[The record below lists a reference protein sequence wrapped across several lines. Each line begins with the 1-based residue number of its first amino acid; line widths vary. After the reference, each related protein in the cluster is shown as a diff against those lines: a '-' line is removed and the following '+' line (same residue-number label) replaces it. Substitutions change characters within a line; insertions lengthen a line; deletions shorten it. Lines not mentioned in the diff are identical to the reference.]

1 MTIANEIKKKI
12 REKGGAVQNVKD
24 IASGVKALN
33 TNPVFTVTVTADTSE
48 GAEANT
54 YVADK
59 TAKEIVEAH
68 NNGFVCRAV
77 LAEEPTIVFNL
88 GGVFATPANGPDDE
102 DRYGAEFQSLTISTV
117 GSAIVVAYSSIKLK
131 QTGDNTECTS
141 EMNTYSGLTAMH

>member
-59 TAKEIVEAH
+59 TAKEVVEAH
-68 NNGFVCRAV
+68 NNGFVCMAV
-77 LAEEPTIVFNL
+77 LADEPGLVFNL
-88 GGVFATPANGPDDE
+88 GGAFATPANDPNDE
-102 DRYGAEFQSLTISTV
+102 DQYVAEFQSLTIATS
-117 GSAIVVAYSSIKLK
+117 GGAIVVAHSSIKLE
-131 QTGDNTECTS
+131 QTGDDTECTS
-141 EMNTYSGLTAMH
+141 EMHMYSGLTAML